1 MRVSPAE
8 CGDDA
13 VATGLIEPGFL
24 HKRRMACVVEE
35 LASLGVQSLLDLG
48 CGQGDLVAA
57 VLAELLVSNIIG
69 IDIRSD
75 AIAQAR
81 CRFAGVTRTR
91 VTFVEA
97 DICQATELSPR
108 PDAVVLLEVIEHLDG
123 NSLRLMESALF
134 GQLRPRHIL
143 ITTPNVEYNHL
154 LGVPPDRLR
163 HPDHE
168 FEWDRQTFRDWA
180 EMLADR
186 YGYAVELR
194 CVAGRH
200 QHLGGPSQMARFSL
214 PVDMAADPKTPVHGS
229 HAELGCCA
237 ATRFGDM

>member
-1 MRVSPAE
+1 MRVSPSE
-8 CGDDA
+8 RGDDA
-13 VATGLIEPGFL
+13 VATGLIQPGFL
-24 HKRRMACVVEE
+24 HQRRMLCVVEE

-48 CGQGDLVAA
+48 CGHGDLVDA
-57 VLAELLVSNIIG
+57 VLAELEVSNIVG
-69 IDIRSD
+69 IDRCSD

-81 CRFAGVTRTR
+81 RRFIDVTHAR

-97 DICQATELSPR
+97 DICQASDLSSR
-108 PDAVVLLEVIEHLDG
+108 PDAAVLLEVIEHLDV
-123 NSLRLMESALF
+123 NSLRLMESALV

-180 EMLADR
+180 EGLANR
-186 YGYAVELR
+186 YGYAVQLR

-200 QHLGGPSQMARFSL
+200 NHLGGPSQMARFSL
-214 PVDMAADPKTPVHGS
+214 PVDMAVDPKTPVHGS
-229 HAELGCCA
+229 HVELGCCA